1 LTGEREG
8 TAKLGKKK
16 FIITIDTEGDN
27 LWEWKEGMPLGTENV
42 NCLPRFQKLCN
53 KYNFIPTWLC
63 NWEMAND
70 DRFISFARKNL
81 EEGTC
86 SIGMHLHAWNTPP
99 EYTLLLKHEK
109 GGLPYLTEYPRE
121 IMKEKI
127 LSMTSI
133 IEEKMKIRPIVHRAG
148 RWGMNDDY
156 FELLAECG
164 YIADCS
170 ITPYVDWKN
179 SWGQTPRFEG
189 PDYFREE
196 VKISKRKNIL
206 EIPVTTLWDEEQK
219 TTLWLRPNSK
229 NLDEMLRLIEYYQ
242 NSELDYLMFMLHSSE
257 MMAGGSPVFQTE
269 KEIEVLYEHL
279 NIVFDAISKKYE
291 GIGLDGYVQSKELLH

>member
-1 LTGEREG
+1 
-8 TAKLGKKK
+8 LGKKK